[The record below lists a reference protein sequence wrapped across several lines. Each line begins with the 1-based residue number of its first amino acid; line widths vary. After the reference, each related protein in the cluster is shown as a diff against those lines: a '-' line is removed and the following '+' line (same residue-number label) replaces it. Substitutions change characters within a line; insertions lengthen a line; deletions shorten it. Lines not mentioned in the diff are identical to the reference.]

1 MKTVAVI
8 MAGGRGERFWPYS
21 RRKRPKQ
28 FLSLTPDGKPMI
40 RLTFE
45 RICRIVPPED
55 VLVVTGAEFVE
66 LVQEHLPELPA
77 QNILSEPC
85 ARNTAPCVGL
95 AAAVARHRYKE
106 DVVLAVMP
114 SDHLIRE
121 EAIFLND
128 LQTCVKVASQ
138 SEAILTMGITPTY
151 PETGYGYIHYGEPC
165 EGFERV
171 YRVFAFTE
179 KPPLETARRYV
190 AEGCY
195 LWNSG
200 IFVFRAD
207 SMLLHMARL
216 MPALY
221 GQLERLKPAI
231 DTPAFE
237 PTLAEVYAQV
247 ESVSI
252 DYGIMEKSEDILTVP
267 GSFGWDDVGSWN
279 SLERVRRPDGD
290 GNVLSGDVLTLEA
303 NGNIV
308 MGENGRLTV
317 LLGVKDMVVVE
328 QQDVTFICSKNKT
341 QDIRSV
347 LSKLRDSGR
356 DHML

>member
-45 RICRIVPPED
+45 RITRLVPPED
-55 VLVVTGAEFVE
+55 VYVVTGEEFIA

-77 QNILSEPC
+77 QNILAEPC
-85 ARNTAPCVGL
+85 ARNTAPCIGL
-95 AAAVARHRYKE
+95 AAAVARSRNRE

-128 LQTCVKVASQ
+128 LKTCVAVAEK

-151 PETGYGYIHYGEPC
+151 PETGYGYIHYGEPL
-165 EGFERV
+165 EGGGRV
-171 YRVFAFTE
+171 YRVFAFKE
-179 KPPLETARRYV
+179 KPPVETARRYMD
-190 AEGCY
+190 EGCY

-207 SMLLHMARL
+207 SMLAHMARL
-216 MPALY
+216 MPALH
-221 GQLERLKPAI
+221 G
-231 DTPAFE
+231 
-237 PTLAEVYAQV
+237 
-247 ESVSI
+247 
-252 DYGIMEKSEDILTVP
+252 
-267 GSFGWDDVGSWN
+267 
-279 SLERVRRPDGD
+279 
-290 GNVLSGDVLTLEA
+290 
-303 NGNIV
+303 
-308 MGENGRLTV
+308 
-317 LLGVKDMVVVE
+317 
-328 QQDVTFICSKNKT
+328 
-341 QDIRSV
+341 
-347 LSKLRDSGR
+347 
-356 DHML
+356 